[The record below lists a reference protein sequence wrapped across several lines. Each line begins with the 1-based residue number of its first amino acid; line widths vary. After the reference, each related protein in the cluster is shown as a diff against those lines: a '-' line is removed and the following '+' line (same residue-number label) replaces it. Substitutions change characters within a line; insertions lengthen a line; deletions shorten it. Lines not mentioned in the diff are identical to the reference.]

1 MMQTNKLASNGAQ
14 GRGFWVGWALAFLG
28 FPLGG
33 FATWML
39 LGPITTPLA
48 GATGGALTGTVLGA
62 VQWLA
67 LRRGLPLSPWWIAA
81 TALGM
86 ATGLAL
92 EIVLVGTRTD
102 DVTLPLRGL
111 ITGVSIGM
119 AQFLLLRSIS
129 GRAPVWALS
138 VALGWALGWTITRAA
153 GIDLS
158 QQWTV
163 FGSSGAIVFQLLT
176 GVALSWA
183 LRQGRVASG
192 SQAELAA

>member
-1 MMQTNKLASNGAQ
+1 
-14 GRGFWVGWALAFLG
+14 VGWALAFLG

-33 FATWML
+33 LATWTL

-48 GATGGALTGTVLGA
+48 GTLGGALTSAVLGA

-67 LRRGLPLSPWWIAA
+67 LRCRLPLPPWWIAA

-86 ATGLAL
+86 GIGLAL
-92 EIVLVGTRTD
+92 GIALLGTRTD
-102 DVTLPLRGL
+102 DATLPLRGL
-111 ITGVSIGM
+111 ITGLSIGI
-119 AQFLLLRSIS
+119 AQFLMLRGIS
-129 GRAPVWALS
+129 GRAPIWALI
-138 VALGWALGWTITRAA
+138 VALGWALGWMITRAV

-176 GVALSWA
+176 GVALNWMLQRA
-183 LRQGRVASG
+183 RAAPEP
-192 SQAELAA
+192 QAELAA

>member
-1 MMQTNKLASNGAQ
+1 MTRMNKLASNDGW
-14 GRGFWVGWALAFLG
+14 GFWMGWALAFLG

-33 FATWML
+33 LATWML

-48 GATGGALTGTVLGA
+48 GATGGALTGAVLGA

-67 LRRGLPLSPWWIAA
+67 LRRRLPLSPWWIAA

-86 ATGLAL
+86 GAGLTLGIAL
-92 EIVLVGTRTD
+92 LGTRTD

-111 ITGVSIGM
+111 ITGLSIGI
-119 AQFLLLRSIS
+119 AQFLLLRGIS
-129 GRAPVWALS
+129 GRAPVWALI
-138 VALGWALGWTITRAA
+138 VALSWALGWMITRAV

-163 FGSSGAIVFQLLT
+163 FGSSGALVFQLLT
-176 GVALSWA
+176 GVALSWT
-183 LRQGRVASG
+183 LRQGRAAPG

>member
-1 MMQTNKLASNGAQ
+1 MMLTNKLPSNGGQ
-14 GRGFWVGWALAFLG
+14 GRGFWVGWVLSFLG
-28 FPLGG
+28 FSLGG
-33 FATWML
+33 LATWTL

-48 GATGGALTGTVLGA
+48 GATGGALAGTVLGA

-67 LRRGLPLSPWWIAA
+67 LRRGLPLSPWWNAA

-92 EIVLVGTRTD
+92 GVVLVGTRTD

-111 ITGVSIGM
+111 ITGVSVGM

-129 GRAPVWALS
+129 GRAPVWGLS
-138 VALGWALGWTITRAA
+138 VALGWALGWTITRAT

-163 FGSSGAIVFQLLT
+163 FGSFGAIVFQVLT

-183 LRQGRVASG
+183 LRQGRVAPG
-192 SQAELAA
+192 SQAELVA

>member
-1 MMQTNKLASNGAQ
+1 MTRMNKLTSNHE
-14 GRGFWVGWALAFLG
+14 RGFWMGWALAFLG

-33 FATWML
+33 LATWML

-67 LRRGLPLSPWWIAA
+67 LRRGLPLSPWWIVA

-86 ATGLAL
+86 ATGLTLGIAL
-92 EIVLVGTRTD
+92 LGTRTD
-102 DVTLPLRGL
+102 DATLPLRGL
-111 ITGVSIGM
+111 TTGVSIGM

-129 GRAPVWALS
+129 GRAPVWALI
-138 VALGWALGWTITRAA
+138 VALGWALGWTITRAV

-176 GVALSWA
+176 GVALSWM
-183 LRQGRVASG
+183 LRQGRALPG